1 MDYTAMASELLN
13 LRAMMLKVPEERQLS
28 HMVQGELF
36 VLNYLATHEKITHPK
51 ELSESM
57 AVSSARIAS
66 LLNHMEDK
74 KLISRCIDKNDSR
87 QIIVSLTDTGWS
99 EIRRIRENVLSRIG
113 AMLEQ
118 LGPEDAAE
126 YIRIEKKIWYNALKK

>member
-1 MDYTAMASELLN
+1 MDYKAMASELLN

-51 ELSESM
+51 ALSESM

-66 LLNHMEDK
+66 LLNHMEEK

-99 EIRRIRENVLSRIG
+99 EIRRIREDVLTRIG

-126 YIRIEKKIWYNALKK
+126 YIRIEKKIWTNALKE